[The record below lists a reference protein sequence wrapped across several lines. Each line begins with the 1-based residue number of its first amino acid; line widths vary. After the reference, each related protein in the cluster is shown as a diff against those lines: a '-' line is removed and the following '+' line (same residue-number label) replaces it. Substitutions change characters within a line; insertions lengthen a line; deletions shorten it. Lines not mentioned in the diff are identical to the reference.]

1 MYSIYNLIISKSDT
15 ALMREKASKLY
26 GAAKMLDLH
35 LKGTFD
41 DIISNQVSQNITR
54 NKKIIILN
62 KKLSYFTDLVANCF
76 PPLGVG
82 YYSKDL
88 DAIITYGPSYKFGD
102 KVGES
107 ISIDHLGREAMR
119 ENKELL
125 ITGDMVRGNCMACFL
140 PLVRK
145 KKTVGYVW
153 ATEPVQEIYKQL
165 RETKKNK
172 TVLTDFKAEMDVLP
186 LLFLFNNTL
195 SNLIK
200 PRYKAIIKGT
210 PEEKILLPIS
220 NKQNKNFLK
229 FFKNILLYLETI
241 QDYGQN
247 ILENINS
254 SIIIVDLK
262 GKILYF
268 NKSAYWLFKK
278 KRKEEII
285 GNFYF
290 NILVGSEKL
299 ELKNI
304 IKEVIKTEKTFLEY
318 EIDFPEFNKQI
329 IINMRVSILK
339 DINKQKVG
347 LVIIIE
353 DITSDK
359 KTGKEKIK
367 DKKLAAFGELAN
379 SLAHEISNPLAAIKA
394 LVQLLPEKLDDKK
407 FISRFVKEVTN
418 EVERIDK
425 IFKNLFY
432 VTRSPRN
439 SFKNINLNKIVSEV
453 LFSLEGLS
461 EKKNIQIDRK
471 LKNNLPQIVADTN
484 QLKQVFLNII
494 LNAFHAMPEGG
505 LLKVFTNYDHKND
518 LVKIMFVDNGYGI
531 NKKLLDKVFDPFFST
546 KEDGTGIGLSVSYN
560 IVQQHGGFIQL
571 SSTEGKGSTFTVVLP
586 CSSGVNCFEKQ
597 NISN

>member
-1 MYSIYNLIISKSDT
+1 
-15 ALMREKASKLY
+15 
-26 GAAKMLDLH
+26 LH
-35 LKGTFD
+35 
-41 DIISNQVSQNITR
+41 
-54 NKKIIILN
+54 
-62 KKLSYFTDLVANCF
+62 
-76 PPLGVG
+76 
-82 YYSKDL
+82 
-88 DAIITYGPSYKFGD
+88 
-102 KVGES
+102 
-107 ISIDHLGREAMR
+107 
-119 ENKELL
+119 
-125 ITGDMVRGNCMACFL
+125 
-140 PLVRK
+140 
-145 KKTVGYVW
+145 
-153 ATEPVQEIYKQL
+153 
-165 RETKKNK
+165 
-172 TVLTDFKAEMDVLP
+172 
-186 LLFLFNNTL
+186 
-195 SNLIK
+195 
-200 PRYKAIIKGT
+200 
-210 PEEKILLPIS
+210 
-220 NKQNKNFLK
+220 
-229 FFKNILLYLETI
+229 LETI

-299 ELKNI
+299 GLKNI

-318 EIDFPEFNKQI
+318 EIDYPEFNKQI

-359 KTGKEKIK
+359 KTGEEKIK
-367 DKKLAAFGELAN
+367 EKKLAAFGELAN
-379 SLAHEISNPLAAIKA
+379 SLAHEIINPLAAIKA

-407 FISRFVKEVTN
+407 FTSRFVKEVTN

-453 LFSLEGLS
+453 LFSLEGLA

-471 LKNNLPQIVADTN
+471 LKTNLPQIVADTN

-494 LNAFHAMPEGG
+494 LNAFQAMPEGG
-505 LLKVFTNYDHKND
+505 FLKVFTNYDHKND

-571 SSTEGKGSTFTVVLP
+571 TSTEGKGSTFTVVLP

-597 NISN
+597 NIIN